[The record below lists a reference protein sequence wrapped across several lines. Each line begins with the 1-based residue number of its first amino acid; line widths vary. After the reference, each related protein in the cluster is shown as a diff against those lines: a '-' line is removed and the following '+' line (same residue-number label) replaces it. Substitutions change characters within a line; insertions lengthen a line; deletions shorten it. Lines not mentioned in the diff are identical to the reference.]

1 MTQSS
6 PEPLYLP
13 QKTTASDSFLFCG
26 RRDLI
31 GKFKS
36 PKLVQRMLYASAHPT
51 SPRDTWLKEVCPDG
65 RTRCRLYTRASVER
79 AYDRLCAGEYPPLL
93 PSERR
98 RAPQP
103 RPNQA

>member
-6 PEPLYLP
+6 PDYPQPPQETTSSASPLL
-13 QKTTASDSFLFCG
+13 CG

-31 GKFKS
+31 NKFKS

-103 RPNQA
+103 QA

>member
-1 MTQSS
+1 MTSQISS
-6 PEPLYLP
+6 TARTTPLL
-13 QKTTASDSFLFCG
+13 LR
-26 RRDLI
+26 RRDVIAIL
-31 GKFKS
+31 GS
-36 PKLVQRMLYASAHPT
+36 PKLVQRMLFTTAHGAS
-51 SPRDTWLKEVCPDG
+51 SGETWLEEVRPDG